1 MMANNIVMG
10 RSLSSSNG
18 LFKADAIGQKMIS
31 LIANLCFALF
41 VIGVVVFT
49 ILAATYQPEDP
60 FLQSSKSIT
69 TYLTATSNATFSQDE
84 SVVRTGEDFTP
95 SQEKLQQTETNP
107 ITIAEV
113 KEEEVKASTENSI
126 CDTQTID
133 CSDHEVGSAMMR
145 FALEN
150 FQDIK
155 FYGFGKP
162 VKGSNE
168 STCDMSWRFKPKVG
182 RSDVLYK
189 DYRRFSLQIADAIS
203 CNYTVV
209 GVGDWHSGKKA
220 RKRKHKKPTGF
231 VPERLKPLTEMP
243 AVGEAVNDSVPE
255 VKSEGTFSKGKYL
268 MYSRGGDYCKPMSQ
282 YLWSFLCALGEARYL
297 NRTFVMELEVCL
309 SGSNNPG
316 HQDEPGKDFR
326 FYFDFEHLKESA
338 SVIDQAQFWTDWN
351 KWQKQDGLNLN
362 VVNDFKVTPMQ
373 LKEDQNTL
381 IWRTFDGVE
390 PDNYWYRVCEGEM
403 ENVIQRPWDLIWKS
417 RRLME
422 IVSAISTRMNWDF
435 DSVHVVRG
443 EKAKN
448 RDLWPN
454 LDQDTSPDALREK
467 LRYRIDENRDVYI
480 ATNEMDTGFFE
491 PLRSTYKLHFLDEF
505 NDLWDR
511 NSEWYNETM
520 VLSNGKPVEFDGYMR
535 VEVDTEVFY
544 RGKKQIDTFRDLTKD
559 CKDGA
564 GTCSS

>member
-1 MMANNIVMG
+1 
-10 RSLSSSNG
+10 
-18 LFKADAIGQKMIS
+18 
-31 LIANLCFALF
+31 
-41 VIGVVVFT
+41 
-49 ILAATYQPEDP
+49 
-60 FLQSSKSIT
+60 
-69 TYLTATSNATFSQDE
+69 
-84 SVVRTGEDFTP
+84 
-95 SQEKLQQTETNP
+95 
-107 ITIAEV
+107 
-113 KEEEVKASTENSI
+113 
-126 CDTQTID
+126 
-133 CSDHEVGSAMMR
+133 
-145 FALEN
+145 
-150 FQDIK
+150 
-155 FYGFGKP
+155 
-162 VKGSNE
+162 
-168 STCDMSWRFKPKVG
+168 
-182 RSDVLYK
+182 
-189 DYRRFSLQIADAIS
+189 
-203 CNYTVV
+203 
-209 GVGDWHSGKKA
+209 
-220 RKRKHKKPTGF
+220 
-231 VPERLKPLTEMP
+231 
-243 AVGEAVNDSVPE
+243 
-255 VKSEGTFSKGKYL
+255 
-268 MYSRGGDYCKPMSQ
+268 
-282 YLWSFLCALGEARYL
+282 
-297 NRTFVMELEVCL
+297 
-309 SGSNNPG
+309 
-316 HQDEPGKDFR
+316 
-326 FYFDFEHLKESA
+326 
-338 SVIDQAQFWTDWN
+338 
-351 KWQKQDGLNLN
+351 
-362 VVNDFKVTPMQ
+362 
-373 LKEDQNTL
+373 
-381 IWRTFDGVE
+381 VE